1 MKGKL
6 SELIRASREADIS
19 LRLRIAGFFAVSVIA
34 LISGILAVLAFTGS
48 FSMASREI
56 LRELTTAHSR
66 YVQNAEKIFGDMAV
80 ETVRLSRQL
89 SGDIEEFFE
98 RADVPFSSLTGNPD
112 LILILEEKELPVL
125 STRLDVSS
133 ANGIFMA
140 LEATVNPEL
149 PDAADS
155 KAGLFLRSAEPEM
168 ADIPENKLF
177 LRGIPL
183 LAIKSGVTL
192 QARWDL
198 EFHTGGREFYNGPV
212 AEVRDNPDLPLSRQY
227 FWTFEDALDVG
238 ERSALLCSIPI
249 PDSYGGILGVCGFEV
264 SEMHFRSLFDPPP
277 DALPGTI
284 HLFSLYDNGGIFTE
298 KALISGTLAPS
309 GAELREAT
317 FTYQGMLSG
326 LEIYGGQ
333 GVETLLGLHD
343 TISLYAKGSP
353 FEAQKFSVMTA
364 IPKQAFDAI
373 VNRQRLMLTAMFVI
387 FLAIGILFAVYIS
400 KRIVRPITEQ
410 TAKLGGEI
418 LPREIRTNIP
428 EVDLLIKRLLDSH
441 EAGQELRG
449 ETEIIRNIL
458 DDFIA
463 AARTLTPTEMVLFQY
478 YAEGRN
484 SEDIKKAMFISE
496 GTLRVHSTHLY
507 QKLKVA
513 NKNELLVY
521 LDLIKKSGKYAE
533 IFPDH

>member
-48 FSMASREI
+48 FSTASREI
-56 LRELTTAHSR
+56 LREVTTAHSR

-89 SGDIEEFFE
+89 SGDIEEFLA
-98 RADVPFSSLTGNPD
+98 RAEISFPELSGHPD
-112 LILILEEKELPVL
+112 LILMLEEKELPVL
-125 STRLDVSS
+125 SARLDVSS

-140 LEATVNPEL
+140 LETTVNPDL

-155 KAGLFLRSAEPEM
+155 RAGLFLRSAEPEM

-183 LAIKSGVTL
+183 LAIKSGMTL

-198 EFHTGGREFYNGPV
+198 EFHTAGREFYRGPV
-212 AEVRDNPDLPLSRQY
+212 AEIRENPDLVLSRQY

-238 ERSALLCSIPI
+238 ERNALICSIPV
-249 PDSYGGILGVCGFEV
+249 PDSYGGILGVCGFEIG
-264 SEMHFRSLFDPPP
+264 EMHFRSLFDPPQE
-277 DALPGTI
+277 ALPGTI
-284 HLFSLYDNGGIFTE
+284 HLFSLYDSGGVSTE
-298 KALISGTLAPS
+298 NALISGTLTRS
-309 GAELREAT
+309 GAEPRET
-317 FTYQGMLSG
+317 VYTYQGTLGG

-333 GVETLLGLHD
+333 NAETLLGLHD
-343 TISLYAKGSP
+343 TMDLYAKGSP

-364 IPKQAFDAI
+364 IPKRAFDEM
-373 VNRQRLMLTAMFVI
+373 VNRQRLILTAIFTV
-387 FLAIGILFAVYIS
+387 FLAIGILLAVVIS

-410 TAKLGGEI
+410 TARLGGEI
-418 LPREIRTNIP
+418 LPQEIRTNIP
-428 EVDLLIKRLLDSH
+428 EVDLLITRLLASH
-441 EAGQELRG
+441 KAGQELRG
-449 ETEIIRNIL
+449 EAEIVRNIL

-533 IFPDH
+533 IFPDS